1 MTKCPACNY
10 DYSESELESH
20 LEMYDVTTKHNLAKY
35 LAYLK
40 RRIDQLEAALPRPKP
55 EP

>member
-1 MTKCPACNY
+1 MVECPACNHGY
-10 DYSESELESH
+10 GESELESH
-20 LEMYDVTTKHNLAKY
+20 LEMYDITTKGNLAKY

-40 RRIDQLEAALPRPKP
+40 HRINMLESALPRPKP

>member
-1 MTKCPACNY
+1 MAKCPACNH
-10 DYSESELESH
+10 DYNENELVSH
-20 LEMYDVTTKHNLAKY
+20 LEMYDVTTKDNLAKY

-40 RRIDQLEAALPRPKP
+40 QRMDTLEAALPRPKP